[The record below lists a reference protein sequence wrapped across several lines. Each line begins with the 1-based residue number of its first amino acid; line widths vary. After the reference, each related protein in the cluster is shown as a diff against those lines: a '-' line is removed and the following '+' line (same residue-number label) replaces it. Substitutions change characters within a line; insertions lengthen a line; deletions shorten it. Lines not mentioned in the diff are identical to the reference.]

1 MKQRPEDF
9 RLERMRFMRGRGP
22 PRWAVGLAKSLW
34 GKFSP
39 LSLMRL
45 RSERKCREMLS
56 AYIQRHQPVED
67 DLEAAALGEY
77 LFQILLRET
86 ST

>member
-1 MKQRPEDF
+1 
-9 RLERMRFMRGRGP
+9 
-22 PRWAVGLAKSLW
+22 
-34 GKFSP
+34 
-39 LSLMRL
+39 MRL
-45 RSERKCREMLS
+45 RSERKCREMLG